1 MPLAKA
7 VAKLMRQPRSRPA
20 VDEKPGCAYG
30 MVNRRAL
37 EDLEQ
42 AFGRLEAKVNGVLL
56 GIVVTVAIEIWRS
69 VR

>member
-1 MPLAKA
+1 MALAKA
-7 VAKLMRQPRSRPA
+7 VARLMRRPGPRPV

-37 EDLEQ
+37 DDLEQ
-42 AFGRLEAKVNGVLL
+42 AFARLEAKVNGVLL
-56 GIVVTVAIEIWRS
+56 GIVATVAIEIWRS